1 MFLFNNKKH
10 YIVTDGNPIFYT
22 QWFEKVIFSIQEI
35 LDDTEKLLS
44 FNGFHQKKKS
54 VALKANS

>member
-1 MFLFNNKKH
+1 MCFYLTTKN
-10 YIVTDGNPIFYT
+10 IVTDGNSIFYT
-22 QWFEKVIFSIQEI
+22 QWFEKVIISILEI

-44 FNGFHQKKKS
+44 FNGFHQKKS

>member
-10 YIVTDGNPIFYT
+10 YIVSDGNPIFYT
-22 QWFEKVIFSIQEI
+22 QWFEKVIVSIQEI

-44 FNGFHQKKKS
+44 FNGFHQKKK
-54 VALKANS
+54 VWP